1 MSWKWIVELVKEEI
15 KDLKPCVHGGDVWRI
30 AEEQRLEVRE
40 IIDFSANINP
50 LGPSK
55 RVLDKIR
62 ENLWKIVYYP
72 DPECMELR
80 KAISR
85 YISGIKVDN
94 VIIGNGST
102 ELIYL
107 FCEVFVNKGDSVLI
121 PIPTFGE
128 YERAVR
134 KVGGVPI
141 YVDLRPDFKVTSRRL
156 LEKLTKRVKVIFLC
170 NPNNPTGIL
179 ASFEDVLE
187 IVKRAAENKVLV
199 VVDEAFIEFVDD
211 EKRYSLATEVERY
224 ENLFVLRS
232 LTKAFGLAGLRIG
245 YGVAC
250 KDMIDMLSK
259 AKLPWNVNTLAQVAA
274 ISALEDHE
282 HLTNTRRFISEERKF
297 LLSELEKI
305 SGLKVFPSD
314 ANFIL
319 MDVRSFKLTA
329 MQLKEKML
337 LQGILIRDCSSFR
350 GLDEYYVRV
359 SIRRREENEKL
370 LKCLKK
376 SLSASST

>member
-1 MSWKWIVELVKEEI
+1 
-15 KDLKPCVHGGDVWRI
+15 
-30 AEEQRLEVRE
+30 
-40 IIDFSANINP
+40 
-50 LGPSK
+50 
-55 RVLDKIR
+55 
-62 ENLWKIVYYP
+62 
-72 DPECMELR
+72 
-80 KAISR
+80 
-85 YISGIKVDN
+85 
-94 VIIGNGST
+94 
-102 ELIYL
+102 
-107 FCEVFVNKGDSVLI
+107 
-121 PIPTFGE
+121 
-128 YERAVR
+128 
-134 KVGGVPI
+134 
-141 YVDLRPDFKVTSRRL
+141 
-156 LEKLTKRVKVIFLC
+156 
-170 NPNNPTGIL
+170 
-179 ASFEDVLE
+179 
-187 IVKRAAENKVLV
+187 
-199 VVDEAFIEFVDD
+199 
-211 EKRYSLATEVERY
+211 SLATEVERY